1 MSCIIEIKD
10 SELYKLLKKR
20 YGTNETE
27 IFTIWNHV
35 VNGDTFTEEF
45 QKWQQAKRK
54 TDTVV
59 TMDNM
64 NPRTIVNDVIEFY
77 NRTKPDGNV
86 TVLNKKDNVDSAY
99 TSVADRIFCQR
110 IVGNEILDIFRDEVY
125 GKGNAKGLTKQQY
138 IDAAIE
144 SFANRLRERLGLT
157 DDAFEEKVDYDRF
170 ESLFNGYL
178 NLGE

>member
-35 VNGDTFTEEF
+35 VNGDVFTEEF

-64 NPRTIVNDVIEFY
+64 NHRTIVNDVIEFY

-99 TSVADRIFCQR
+99 TSVADRIFC
-110 IVGNEILDIFRDEVY
+110 
-125 GKGNAKGLTKQQY
+125 
-138 IDAAIE
+138 
-144 SFANRLRERLGLT
+144 
-157 DDAFEEKVDYDRF
+157 
-170 ESLFNGYL
+170 
-178 NLGE
+178 